1 MYMAGASENIKFS
14 EIADNEIAASEN
26 IYFTPI
32 LTVTPEKSTTVN
44 AIWNEE
50 TPNQVDF
57 DGVGDYLTIEDQ
69 TIEHISYDNT
79 GTVYFTNQGS
89 HNTVG
94 PGNVLSV
101 VSNWSGYAVGHN
113 AIEYSEDSYVGVEWN
128 TVRMTSG
135 HQYSMVGFR
144 TADDGR
150 SLNTTDAYKNMSYS
164 VYTVD
169 RSSSNETNIFD
180 VRNQWQPGSNRSSTT
195 GNNNTLQNI
204 YVTDSFD
211 PSAKIKMVVN
221 PSTKKVEVWHA
232 GVIIYTF
239 SFPLT
244 AASYPI
250 NVWTNVYKGKV
261 ENIKIINEK
270 QQFNNYISDK
280 CWTFN
285 CWIRIPATQETTNAY
300 ILDINDGTGGKV
312 YLVGL
317 KNNTQLYA
325 CEGGTTNKEYFGT
338 NISADEWHMLTI
350 SQKPQETTTIYN
362 PPYEYHSSNSIY
374 GNNSIGVTTNPYY
387 HGLGKLDSPQA
398 WVLPGSD
405 LTNTAHNGG
414 TGSVNYSRWYQLQLP
429 NVQKVF
435 GAITQGRYSTATTY
449 QYVTKWKFKYSK
461 DNIIWIDVD
470 GGAEFVGNTDA
481 NTKVYQTFANPVL
494 ARYIRFY
501 PQTYY
506 NWSSARMGLSV
517 APLPGH
523 ISVYLDGQKDTG
535 ASQGVNDNYISI
547 PSSAKWSIG
556 SGFSVATGTQITGSY
571 ITGGSKPVTHVLNL
585 GNNIWIVG
593 VIDGPHLKMI
603 KIEITG
609 ENTYNYVATRYTT
622 GTATTSACSNPSTFS
637 EACFI
642 GTESSNGT
650 YVVNLVT
657 GEGFKGSAKEI
668 MIWGKGLS
676 DYEIAALHKLGHKN
690 VGQTDIIE
698 EDAVFTSSAGHNT
711 INGNSVSNTG
721 ANTWEGWATTD
732 EDSSI
737 VGIKYQLID
746 TTANVF
752 VGLLT
757 GGEMISSA
765 VAYRWKGW
773 KTYRPPHTSM
783 LQTRYAPD
791 GYNMTPVSEDSYTTN
806 IQTVTTQTVKFI
818 INEDTNYPEIYIDDN
833 LVHTFTNRTINIS
846 DYPFACAVNCAVGGV
861 KNVKVLKRTISQRYL
876 HNEEPFNPVF
886 DPPYTHHSSPWII
899 YGEDPGE
906 NSEEGRGRL
915 SDNGAWAVVQDTTVG
930 PTSCWVT
937 TTHVNSNNETYYY
950 QIDYSADGNDK
961 IPIAGVVTYGRY
973 GLNQWVTK
981 WKFKYFNGS
990 TWEWVDDGYEF
1001 DGNTHNDQRNSVYF
1015 DGPVDT
1021 TGIRFFPTG
1030 YSSYPSA
1037 RMALLL
1043 YKPNAPLYAIVDGH
1057 GGISNVNH
1065 VGWGISQVISAQ
1077 LGYWGTSY
1085 GSQPTC
1091 MRITTDSHSLDFSMH
1106 PGYSNGLA
1114 RVEYANNGASI
1125 LGNQSMGW
1133 TPAGSQYHTYFVTM
1147 RLNGTHTFGITDADG
1162 VRTWSKDFSLSN
1174 WSSLNIE
1181 VALSC
1186 EGSFVTA
1193 SIPVG
1198 GSAEFTRNGQHQ
1210 LQSLLINL
1218 NRYNNTWLFNGNNY
1232 LRLEGLLATTTYN
1245 NRSFVGK
1252 TNISFSC
1259 WFYKINQGTNLD
1271 VIYSCH
1277 DGTTNR
1283 YIHKVNL
1290 DGSLWFYSNPG
1301 GEQWITRPGF
1311 IQTQKWYHYAFTR
1324 NGGTFTFYIN
1334 GKKVSDDDI
1343 VTHKDSTTKNPLI
1356 NQVSHSYTTNYRFSI
1371 GQEWD
1376 GGAPSDHWKGKISNI
1391 YFWDRTLT
1399 GDEIYSVYHNFGV
1412 SKSEFAGKLLMD
1424 NTIIPEASDNAN
1436 ISISSY
1442 FKDKQFLQSL
1452 TPSLVEILQSL
1463 ASTLN
1468 NLNNNDIQSKIN
1480 GAGFT
1485 IFAKIKT
1492 SLFAEQLGGKAVSS
1506 FPYTFTDNEFKFIYN
1521 TANTLGS
1528 GENLVKQKIA
1538 SDIQEARHFMAMAIY
1553 ANSSDGVNG
1562 NFEGILLWTFT
1573 GSDSGGKKKDGTD
1586 KTITNIASL
1595 FINNGFN
1602 SNNDF
1607 WSVYPYFISITGN
1620 IETGTESGW
1629 RFSNN
1634 QQAGAT
1640 TGYYTTSKFASDDGA
1655 WAIQFGSNI
1664 DGNSPGPY
1672 LLTDSSSYGIINP
1685 NSSDAN
1691 FQCRIAGSQKTDF
1704 KAYVF
1709 YSSV

>member
-1 MYMAGASENIKFS
+1 MAGASENIKFS
-14 EIADNEIAASEN
+14 EIADNEITASEN

-79 GTVYFTNQGS
+79 GTVYFTHQ
-89 HNTVG
+89 NTNNTGGAGYVESSG
-94 PGNVLSV
+94 GN
-101 VSNWSGYAVGHN
+101 WTGYAIGRN

-128 TVRMTSG
+128 ITGRYVGSQY
-135 HQYSMVGFR
+135 QYSMVGFR

-150 SLNTTDAYKNMSYS
+150 SLNTTDAYKNLSYS
-164 VYTVD
+164 VYYTGHHNYLD
-169 RSSSNETNIFD
+169 F
-180 VRNQWQPGSNRSSTT
+180 RNQWQPGSNRSSNV
-195 GNNNTLQNI
+195 GSNTALD
-204 YVTDSFD
+204 TEPSFISSG
-211 PSAKIKMVVN
+211 PSGKIKMVVN

-250 NVWTNVYKGKV
+250 NVWTNVNKGKV

-285 CWIRIPATQETTNAY
+285 CWIRIPATQETTDAY
-300 ILDINDGTGGKV
+300 ILAINDVSITGGKV

-362 PPYEYHSSNSIY
+362 PSYEYHSSNSLHS
-374 GNNSIGVTTNPYY
+374 GSISDGT
-387 HGLGKLDSPQA
+387 GCGQGQLDSPLA
-398 WVLPGSD
+398 WCMLSEHR
-405 LTNTAHNGG
+405 TNNSTNN
-414 TGSVNYSRWYQLQLP
+414 SYWYQLQLP

-435 GAITQGRYSTATTY
+435 GAITQGRHGSI
-449 QYVTKWKFKYSK
+449 QRVLKWKFKYSK

-470 GGAEFVGNTDA
+470 GGAEFVGNTDSA
-481 NTKVYQTFANPVL
+481 TKVYQTFANPVV

-501 PQTYY
+501 SQTY
-506 NWSSARMGLSV
+506 NNHVSARMALV
-517 APLPGH
+517 VEPLPGH

-593 VIDGPHLKMI
+593 VIDSPHLKMI

-657 GEGFKGSAKEI
+657 GGGPPFKGSAKEI

-721 ANTWEGWATTD
+721 ANSWEGWATTD

-746 TTANVF
+746 TTANVMI
-752 VGLLT
+752 GLLT

-773 KTYRPPHTSM
+773 KTYRPSHTSM

-846 DYPFACAVNCAVGGV
+846 DYPFACAVNCSAGGV

-899 YGEDPGE
+899 NGEDPGE
-906 NSEEGRGRL
+906 NRVEGRGRL
-915 SDNGAWAVVQDTTVG
+915 RDNGAWIPVYNTGAG
-930 PTSCWVT
+930 SPWASS
-937 TTHVNSNNETYYY
+937 THVNSNNETYYY

-973 GLNQWVTK
+973 GSNQRVTK

-1015 DGPVDT
+1015 DGPVNT

-1077 LGYWGTSY
+1077 LGYFGTQY
-1085 GSQPTC
+1085 GSQTTS

-1114 RVEYANNGASI
+1114 KIRHSSGSPYIFN
-1125 LGNQSMGW
+1125 NQSMGW

-1232 LRLEGLLATTTYN
+1232 LRLEGLLATSTYN

-1343 VTHKDSTTKNPLI
+1343 VTHEDSTTKNPLI

-1376 GGAPSDHWKGKISNI
+1376 GETPTDHWKGKISNI

-1463 ASTLN
+1463 ASNLN

-1480 GAGFT
+1480 DAGFT

-1573 GSDSGGKKKDGTD
+1573 GSDSGGKKIGGTD

-1607 WSVYPYFISITGN
+1607 WSVYPYFIPRTGN
-1620 IETGTESGW
+1620 LVTGTESGW

-1672 LLTDSSSYGIINP
+1672 LLTDSSSYGIINAD
-1685 NSSDAN
+1685 SSDAA
-1691 FQCRIAGSQKTDF
+1691 FQFRIAGSQKTDF